1 MKENIE
7 DYRKAGFINLDEYFL
22 NNPGSFTY
30 PYYIDGYDEKNF
42 WTQVGKE
49 DKEKFIYVKPREGKE
64 AEDIYNVYAELLYQ
78 EMMKQVGIKTA
89 NFDASYYDGNVATLS
104 ENVLD
109 DYDKNEF
116 IINSSELLCSNRYS
130 SDSSIEDLFNTIH
143 DYCEYEHIDKK
154 QEEKC
159 YKDIQKV
166 CIADIFLLSTDRDI
180 NDLDFI
186 AGKDNKENEKV
197 ITEETGVVLDD
208 SFLSEYLTAK
218 QVNSIMKDFY
228 KTWNENKYIN
238 LLKQF
243 NLPTDKLIKD
253 FSSGMRMK
261 LKIAT
266 AISHNPKLL
275 ILDEPTS
282 GLDPIVRN
290 EILDIFRKYIE
301 EDETRSI
308 LLSTHITTDL
318 EHISDYIVFI
328 EKGKIIFDLP
338 TDELLENYGIIKCS
352 REDFIRLDEKDYIAY
367 KKGKY
372 QYEVLTN
379 DKSAIRSKYNISTI
393 DKPSIEDIMLFY
405 IKGEK

>member
-1 MKENIE
+1 MDNNIE
-7 DYRKAGFINLDEYFL
+7 LQNVSKKYKDFELKNVNFNVPQGCIVGLIGENGAGKTTTIKSIL
-22 NNPGSFTY
+22 NITKS
-30 PYYIDGYDEKNF
+30 
-42 WTQVGKE
+42 
-49 DKEKFIYVKPREGKE
+49 EGKVK
-64 AEDIYNVYAELLYQ
+64 IF
-78 EMMKQVGIKTA
+78 G
-89 NFDASYYDGNVATLS
+89 
-104 ENVLD
+104 
-109 DYDKNEF
+109 
-116 IINSSELLCSNRYS
+116 
-130 SDSSIEDLFNTIH
+130 
-143 DYCEYEHIDKK
+143 
-154 QEEKC
+154 
-159 YKDIQKV
+159 KDIKM
-166 CIADIFLLSTDRDI
+166 
-180 NDLDFI
+180 
-186 AGKDNKENEKV
+186 NEKE
-197 ITEETGVVLDD
+197 IKEEIGVVLDD

-253 FSSGMRMK
+253 FSSGMKMK

-266 AISHNPKLL
+266 AVSHNPKLL

-282 GLDPIVRN
+282 GLDPVVRN

-328 EKGKIIFDLP
+328 EKGKIVFDLP
-338 TDELLENYGIIKCS
+338 IDELLENYGIIKCS
-352 REDFIRLDEKDYIAY
+352 KEDFVRLDEKDYISY

-379 DKSAIRSKYNISTI
+379 DKNKIRSKYNITTI